1 MSTLQP
7 APMRHTRRR
16 VIIGVAI
23 AVVVYTLVALL
34 YSSSGR
40 VDSGSDISQPEA
52 GEVTVV
58 LSPQTVDAAGERIST
73 QLSLIVSPELLEP
86 DSSTLADQ
94 LIVVVSPVDG
104 SQTIDFAAGSI
115 PATTTVSLFAPGA
128 VENWP
133 FDTYRSN
140 LQLGVYVVKDG
151 EPVALANPYI
161 IGTGYLPG
169 WSLSAPKPTLA
180 DRDGVG
186 IFEVEITAVRSW
198 STLAFGILLLGLM
211 VLIAALVLYVSTTVY
226 RGQRKV
232 EASFMSWIGAMLFA
246 TIPLRGFLPG
256 SPPIGSWID
265 FLVVLWVIV
274 ALVTGLGI
282 YVTAWTRWGSPV
294 DRHPVA
300 AGLEPPAETQPV
312 ETPALNPAAGAP
324 ARVPE
329 E

>member
-7 APMRHTRRR
+7 APGRHTRRR

-40 VDSGSDISQPEA
+40 VDSAGGIQQPAA

-58 LSPQTVDAAGERIST
+58 LTPQTVDAAGERIST
-73 QLSLIVSPELLEP
+73 QLRLIVSDQLLEP
-86 DSSTLADQ
+86 GSSTLADP

-104 SQTIDFAAGSI
+104 SQTIDYAAGSI
-115 PATTTVSLFAPGA
+115 PGITTVSLFAPGA

-133 FDTYRSN
+133 FDIYRSS
-140 LQLGVYVVKDG
+140 LQLGVYVVKNGDA
-151 EPVALANPYI
+151 VALPSPYI
-161 IGTGYLPG
+161 IGAGYLPG
-169 WSLSAPKPTLA
+169 WSLSAPKPTA
-180 DRDGVG
+180 SDEGDAG
-186 IFEVEITAVRSW
+186 IFDVQITAVRSW

-226 RGQRKV
+226 RGRRKV

-256 SPPIGSWID
+256 SPPVGSWID

-282 YVTAWTRWGSPV
+282 YVTAWKRWGSPAE
-294 DRHPVA
+294 R
-300 AGLEPPAETQPV
+300 PPIS
-312 ETPALNPAAGAP
+312 PAAGGTP
-324 ARVPE
+324 ARAPE
-329 E
+329 EQPDGQD